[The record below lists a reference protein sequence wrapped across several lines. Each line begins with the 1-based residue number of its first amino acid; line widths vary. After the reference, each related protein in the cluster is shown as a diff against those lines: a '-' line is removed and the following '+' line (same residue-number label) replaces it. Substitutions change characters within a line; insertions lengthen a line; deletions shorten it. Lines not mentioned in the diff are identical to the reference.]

1 LTLSKSVY
9 LCARSFGLV
18 LKLAGVFCLSGCVSA
33 VAFSQTPALTECTRA
48 LYRGDYASAEQLAST
63 NLKKSPSNVLLLVV
77 LGRAQLAQGKL
88 LPAFQVFRKALALA
102 PKNPDALYFLSF
114 TARALSQQ
122 KYQNLLSTHPDS
134 SQVHELLAEAAVQSE
149 NPAAAEDEFRKA
161 LAGDPRSVEAAT
173 GMAELKRSQSKFD
186 EAITYYTQAAQ
197 LAPLSYDAAYGLG
210 ACYTY
215 KQDYSQAVTWLKKA
229 VRLAPDSAAAHFA
242 LGNVLFRSDQLEAAI
257 PELKTSLQLEA
268 RMRQAYFL
276 LGRAY
281 ARLGRKDESDAAFR
295 KLEELDRAAVPAAEA
310 DQP

>member
-1 LTLSKSVY
+1 LILSKSVY

-18 LKLAGVFCLSGCVSA
+18 LKLARVFCLSGCVSA
-33 VAFSQTPALTECTRA
+33 VAFSQTPTLTECTRA
-48 LYRGDYASAEQLAST
+48 LYRGDYARAEQLAST
-63 NLKKSPSNVLLLVV
+63 NLKKSPSDVLLLVV

-88 LPAFQVFRKALALA
+88 LPAFQVFRKALALT
-102 PKNPDALYFLSF
+102 PKNPDAIYFLSF
-114 TARALSQQ
+114 AARALSQQ
-122 KYQNLLSTHPDS
+122 EYQNLLSTHPDS
-134 SQVHELLAEAAVQSE
+134 SQELLAEAAVQSE

-242 LGNVLFRSDQLEAAI
+242 LGNALFRSDQVEAAI

-295 KLEELDRAAVPAAEA
+295 KLEELDRAAVHAAEA